1 MSVFGQIGQYNQ
13 FPTLTPM
20 RPVDELPGI
29 LDNIATDLAAA
40 YSLRKLKGDYTG
52 PLIRLRRASDNAE
65 RNFYSQDN
73 DIWIDQT
80 AITNWAAGANLFV
93 VLWYDQS
100 GNEFHALQNVQ
111 NKQPRFYNNPTTP
124 FWQGD
129 GSNDILEIQADTRT
143 QLTSNGR
150 EASIFLITQATNRSQ
165 FTFGAVQDSNRS
177 NRWQAHINWSNN
189 NLYFDPGD
197 CCQSGRNFNNSGSS
211 LTQDK
216 LYTFIRR
223 ANSRIVNVNGV
234 NRMNNAYS
242 SSYAYTATTLFGI
255 GGASGINFQYANN
268 HFMEF
273 IMYNSDVPTST
284 SNTLETDMMGYWG
297 L

>member
-1 MSVFGQIGQYNQ
+1 
-13 FPTLTPM
+13 M
-20 RPVDELPGI
+20 RPVDELSGI

-52 PLIRLRRASDNAE
+52 PLIRLRRSSDNAE

-73 DIWIDQT
+73 DIFIDQT
-80 AITNWAAGANLFV
+80 AITDWAGGANLFV

-100 GNEFHALQNVQ
+100 GNEFHALQSVQ
-111 NKQPRFYNNPTTP
+111 NKQPQFFNNPTTP

-129 GSNDILEIQADTRT
+129 GLNDILEIQADTRT

-150 EASIFLITQATNRSQ
+150 EGSVFLITRATNRSQ
-165 FTFGAVQDSNRS
+165 FTFGALDPTNGR

-211 LTQDK
+211 YTQDK

-223 ANSRIVNVNGV
+223 TNSREVNVNGV
-234 NRMNNAYS
+234 NFMNNPYWS
-242 SSYAYTATTLFGI
+242 GYAFTATTLFGI
-255 GGASGINFQYANN
+255 GGASGLNSHYANN
-268 HFMEF
+268 RYMEF
-273 IMYNSDVPTST
+273 VMYHSDVATST
-284 SNTLETDMMGYWG
+284 VNTLESDMMGYWG